1 MSTPMPEGRVRQVIA
16 AYKMTR
22 RTDKFLPLILF
33 ASFAITIGIFGAAVL
48 ILVPSLWLQI
58 IFMVSVF
65 LVGLIVVLFIFGKRA
80 EVAAYSQLE
89 GKPGAAVAV
98 VQNIRKW
105 SITAAVAA
113 DRNQNMVHR
122 AVGRAGV
129 VLIAEGS
136 SGLGSMLSS
145 ERKRTVRL
153 IGDSPLTE
161 IVIGNSSQTTP
172 LKSLPKKLKSLPKK
186 LNRAEVSALRKRL
199 EAVGGMNTPIPKG
212 PMPKSTNMRVPRQ

>member
-1 MSTPMPEGRVRQVIA
+1 
-16 AYKMTR
+16 
-22 RTDKFLPLILF
+22 
-33 ASFAITIGIFGAAVL
+33 
-48 ILVPSLWLQI
+48 
-58 IFMVSVF
+58 
-65 LVGLIVVLFIFGKRA
+65 
-80 EVAAYSQLE
+80 
-89 GKPGAAVAV
+89 V

-199 EAVGGMNTPIPKG
+199 EAVGGMNIPIPKG